1 MNDRTREAKREAA
14 KTRWNRGNEA
24 ARNTARIEAFSDAVI
39 AIMLTLL
46 AIELLQFDVEKAR
59 HAGLLSALRENWPS
73 YFAFGLTFLVIGQIW
88 LTHHNLWRYIE
99 RVDQGIAILNLLLLA
114 FVAVTPYA
122 ARVLAESLAQLGPA
136 EQRHAAAFYSAVML
150 GQAIAFNLVLW
161 WSHWQQLCYEEVDD
175 DLHRAILKRYLIGPA
190 LYAAALALSFYSPV
204 AGLACYLG
212 VIAAY
217 LWPGAGDLPSGR
229 ERADTIS

>member
-1 MNDRTREAKREAA
+1 MDDKAA
-14 KTRWNRGNEA
+14 AATQDEKTPRWGLRNEA
-24 ARNTARIEAFSDAVI
+24 ARDTSRIEAFSDAVI

-46 AIELLQFDVEKAR
+46 AIELLRFDPERAR
-59 HAGLLSALRENWPS
+59 QVGLVNALLRNWPS

-88 LTHHNLWRYIE
+88 LTHHNLWRYIA

-114 FVAVTPYA
+114 FVAITPFA
-122 ARVLAESLAQLGPA
+122 AQVLAESLAKLEPA

-161 WSHWQQLCYEEVDD
+161 WSHWQKLCYEEVDD
-175 DLHRAILKRYLIGPA
+175 SLHRAILKRYRIGPVV
-190 LYAAALALSFYSPV
+190 YAAAMALSFYSPV

-217 LWPGAGDLPSGR
+217 LWPGAGDLPAGR
-229 ERADTIS
+229 HRADNLP